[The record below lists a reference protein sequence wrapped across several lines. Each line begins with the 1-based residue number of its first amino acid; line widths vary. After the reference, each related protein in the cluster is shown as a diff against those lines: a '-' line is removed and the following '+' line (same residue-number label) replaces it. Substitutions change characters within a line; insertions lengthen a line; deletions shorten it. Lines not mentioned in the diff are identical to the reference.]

1 MHLRDVGKYPMR
13 LTTSQTLFE
22 EMLLRIQT
30 GAWPVGQAIP
40 SERKLIQEMGV
51 SRIALREA
59 LFMLRSLGVL
69 DTGHGR
75 KSIVRQVGTDLLER
89 ILPLVCALEPA
100 SSYSQVFEVRLA
112 LEVPAA
118 GLAALRRTSANLDRL
133 EELANEYA
141 RQDFVAGHYPRT
153 DLEFHLQ
160 VAQST
165 QNPLITT
172 LLNVIS
178 RHVISVQAESWG
190 TGVPIAWDRAKRAHF
205 SIVEAIR
212 SQDADRA
219 RVEMEA
225 HLRYT
230 AALVQPPGTAI
241 GKTSQPG

>member
-1 MHLRDVGKYPMR
+1 MR
-13 LTTSQTLFE
+13 VTTTQALFD
-22 EMLLRIQT
+22 EMLQRIQT

-40 SERKLIQEMGV
+40 SERNLIQELGV

-59 LFMLRSLGVL
+59 LFMLRSMGVL

-75 KSIVRQVGTDLLER
+75 KSIVRHVGTDLLER
-89 ILPLVCALEPA
+89 ILPLVCALEPGG
-100 SSYSQVFEVRLA
+100 SYGQVFEVRLA

-118 GLAALRRTSANLDRL
+118 GLAALRRTEADLRRL
-133 EELANEYA
+133 GELANEYA
-141 RQDFVAGHYPRT
+141 SQEIVVGHYPRT

-160 VAQST
+160 VAQAT

-178 RHVISVQAESWG
+178 RYVIAVQSQSWDS
-190 TGVPIAWDRAKRAHF
+190 GVPVAWDRAKRAHF
-205 SIVEAIR
+205 SILDAIR
-212 SQDADRA
+212 AHDPDRA

-230 AALVQPPGTAI
+230 ASLAPAVR
-241 GKTSQPG
+241 